1 MLSMSAWECKPISFN
16 KTHIFWTRK
25 LKYLLHN
32 KIDIDAGTKK
42 NCKPDGA
49 KSFPEPEN
57 GRKEYNIENIIT
69 QQGGKPHKVINS
81 RMVQILE
88 ELNNLQDYWSLAS
101 NNKFFMVR

>member
-1 MLSMSAWECKPISFN
+1 MLGMSAWESKPVSFN

-25 LKYLLHN
+25 LQYLLQN
-32 KIDIDAGTKK
+32 KIDIDTGTKK
-42 NCKPDGA
+42 NCEPNGA
-49 KSFPEPEN
+49 ESFPEPEN
-57 GRKEYNIENIIT
+57 GRKEHNIEDIIT
-69 QQGGKPHKVINS
+69 QLRGKPHKVINS